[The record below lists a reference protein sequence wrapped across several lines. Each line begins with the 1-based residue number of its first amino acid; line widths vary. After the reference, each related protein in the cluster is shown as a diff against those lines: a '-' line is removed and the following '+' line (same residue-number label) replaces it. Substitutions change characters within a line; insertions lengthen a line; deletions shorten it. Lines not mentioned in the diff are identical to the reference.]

1 MYGVAQCAATGEAT
15 RAKGEREL
23 LELPSLSQK
32 LVRVHYYLLAFL
44 DCILRKKVQEKSI
57 TKQQIDDL
65 ELKCSNFT
73 IQHNCLEQIRG
84 DDEKLKS
91 GFMID

>member
-32 LVRVHYYLLAFL
+32 LEASALL
-44 DCILRKKVQEKSI
+44 CIIICLSRLCASLEK
-57 TKQQIDDL
+57 
-65 ELKCSNFT
+65 
-73 IQHNCLEQIRG
+73 
-84 DDEKLKS
+84 
-91 GFMID
+91 